1 MEQRPGLGLRPLL
14 IGFLLSLACYVLVAA
29 GVFVGQALADEPSP
43 YVAPSELALEP
54 ELSEL
59 AACPSAEVPIVVEEE
74 AEAVP
79 PDLRELG
86 HLRIEQQQACRAQSD
101 RLDRVVERLW
111 WIVAEQLRLH
121 AQGVVTNEKLE
132 AVLGSLEVPL
142 STEVKGFTSLE
153 PLPVHETQQL
163 AVTEPIAESVD
174 ASGEALKGGVYF
186 VAGVIVAAFVCYVL
200 YRQVMPRA

>member
-1 MEQRPGLGLRPLL
+1 MEPRPRGFVRVLGGWFLWAAICWL
-14 IGFLLSLACYVLVAA
+14 ILFL
-29 GVFVGQALADEPSP
+29 VFAVVRSAADEPAP
-43 YVAPSELALEP
+43 YVAPSDLALEP

-59 AACPSAEVPIVVEEE
+59 ASCSSSEVPIVAEEE

-86 HLRIEQQQACRAQSD
+86 HSRMEQQQACRAQVD
-101 RLDRVVERLW
+101 RLDQVIERLW

-132 AVLGSLEVPL
+132 AVLGALEVPL

-186 VAGVIVAAFVCYVL
+186 LGGIILAAFVCYVL
-200 YRQVMPRA
+200 YRQVMPRG

>member
-14 IGFLLSLACYVLVAA
+14 FGFFGSLVVCAAVATC
-29 GVFVGQALADEPSP
+29 VFAAQAVADEPAP
-43 YVAPSELALEP
+43 YVAPSEIALEP

-59 AACPSAEVPIVVEEE
+59 VACPSEEVPIVAEEE
-74 AEAVP
+74 SESVP

-86 HLRIEQQQACRAQSD
+86 HSRIEQQQACRAQAD
-101 RLDRVVERLW
+101 RLDRVIERLW

-132 AVLGSLEVPL
+132 AVLGALEVPL

-186 VAGVIVAAFVCYVL
+186 VGGIIVAAFVCYVL